1 MSGSS
6 SREGPW
12 PSFAPSTETVN
23 GVLPVRVSGDLGHA
37 DRLTAALD
45 PDTIAS
51 PRAT

>member
-6 SREGPW
+6 SREGPF

-23 GVLPVRVSGDLGHA
+23 GVPPVRGSGDLGHA

-45 PDTIAS
+45 TGAIAR
-51 PRAT
+51 PQAT